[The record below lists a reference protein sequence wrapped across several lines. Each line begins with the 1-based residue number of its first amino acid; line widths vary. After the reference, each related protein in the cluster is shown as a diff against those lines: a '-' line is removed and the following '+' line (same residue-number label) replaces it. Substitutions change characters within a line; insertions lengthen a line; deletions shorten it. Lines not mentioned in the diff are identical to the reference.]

1 MATLLLA
8 LPAFTPD
15 AGRPPCEL
23 ADARAQAACEINHR
37 SGKRERHLARMA
49 KCDFKTEPRIQL
61 LMLSEGPDPDHMS
74 LINNKTIHGQVC
86 EVREGNGVWQFQRIG
101 PFSTRGGNS
110 WTSVVT
116 AHDESLHSQ
125 WHVSH
130 EGRASLFVGDYVL
143 GTADASGDL
152 IGYPPIHQHH
162 YHYYHASDIHRDFLA
177 VHGDNMCP
185 GRDGAYCTLVEYP
198 NGSAFELV
206 PQLGIVAEFNDV
218 RPSGAPPLDWYAF
231 GGLFI
236 HDPAIPKPRGMH
248 WANLASGNFNAPPGH
263 RGTVLFDTARDHVTW
278 ATGTLPSVDYV
289 VDSYFHAHPDMV
301 DDIWVIGA
309 PASRLGLLSPPWIA
323 AHHHLKSGPTVIR
336 ELKAHLE
343 RAMAAA
349 GVPILCRYNDVPHL
363 ERVRGYEHAIARSTA
378 CPFSATGDIEWTY
391 VGFYRAQV
399 DGLPPEYP
407 MHSVLR
413 VAYHAREGTP
423 NGIDAK
429 CKNNSMFNRLIAGP
443 PSALDF
449 FANDLHPADDGKP
462 MVADAETDCTYAWA
476 IGTLAWMAGSDVAY
490 AFAWFTFWAA
500 LPWIALVVV
509 LVVGGCCVCRR
520 VARPLSVAK
529 TLSAALGSREAA
541 SDMLPLRGR
550 QK

>member
-1 MATLLLA
+1 MATLLLT

-61 LMLSEGPDPDHMS
+61 LMLSEGPDPDHMR
-74 LINNKTIHGQVC
+74 LIDNTTIRAQAC
-86 EVREGNGVWQFQRIG
+86 EVREGNGVWHFTRVG

-110 WTSVVT
+110 WTALET
-116 AHDESLHSQ
+116 LHDESMHTQ
-125 WHVSH
+125 WRVSH
-130 EGRASLFVGDYVL
+130 EGRASLFVGDHVL
-143 GTADASGDL
+143 GSADASGDL

-162 YHYYHASDIHRDFLA
+162 WHYYHASDMSRDFLG
-177 VHGDNMCP
+177 VNGDMDCP

-206 PQLGIVAEFNDV
+206 PQLGIQAEFNDV
-218 RPSGAPPLDWYAF
+218 RPSGSPPLEWYAF

-236 HDPAIPKPRGMH
+236 YDPALSTPRGMH
-248 WANLASGNFNAPPGH
+248 AANVMSANLNAPNGH
-263 RGTVLFDTARDHVTW
+263 RGTQMFDSTRDQVSW
-278 ATGTLPSVDYV
+278 STGTLSSVDYV
-289 VDSYFHAHPDMV
+289 VNTYFHAHPDMV
-301 DDIWVIGA
+301 DDIWLIGA
-309 PASRLGLLSPPWIA
+309 PASRLGLLSPPWISA
-323 AHHHLKSGPTVIR
+323 YHHLKSGPTVIR

-349 GVPILCRYNDVPHL
+349 GVTTLCRYKDYSL
-363 ERVRGYEHAIARSTA
+363 FERFPGYDDEIFARLTP
-378 CPFSATGDIEWTY
+378 CPFSATGDVEFTY

-423 NGIDAK
+423 NGIDAR
-429 CKNNSMFNRLIAGP
+429 CANNSIFNRLVAGP
-443 PSALDF
+443 ASALAYF
-449 FANDLHPADDGKP
+449 ADDMHP
-462 MVADAETDCTYAWA
+462 DVELEADCVDAYMLGVIGWSLGPDVRSAWA
-476 IGTLAWMAGSDVAY
+476 W
-490 AFAWFTFWAA
+490 FAFWAA
-500 LPWIALVVV
+500 LPWITLVVV
-509 LVVGGCCVCRR
+509 GGWCVCR
-520 VARPLSVAK
+520 VAPPLSVAK

-541 SDMLPLRGR
+541 FDMLPLRGR

>member
-1 MATLLLA
+1 MAALLLA
-8 LPAFTPD
+8 LPAFD
-15 AGRPPCEL
+15 AGHSPCAL
-23 ADARAQAACEINHR
+23 ADARAQAACEINNR
-37 SGKRERHLARMA
+37 PGKRERHLARMA
-49 KCDFKTEPRIQL
+49 KCDFKTEPGIKL
-61 LMLSEGPDPDHMS
+61 LLLSEGPDPDHMS

-116 AHDESLHSQ
+116 AHDDSLHSQ

-152 IGYPPIHQHH
+152 IGYPPLHQHLWH
-162 YHYYHASDIHRDFLA
+162 YFHASDFRRDFLA
-177 VHGDNMCP
+177 VHGDNACP
-185 GRDGAYCTLVEYP
+185 GRDGAYCMFVEYP

-206 PQLGIVAEFNDV
+206 PQLGMQAEFNDV
-218 RPSGAPPLDWYAF
+218 RPSGSPPLEWYAF
-231 GGLFI
+231 AGLFI
-236 HDPAIPKPRGMH
+236 YDPALSKPRGMH
-248 WANLASGNFNAPPGH
+248 AANVMSANLNAPNGH
-263 RGTVLFDTARDHVTW
+263 RGTQMFDSTRDQVSW
-278 ATGTLPSVDYV
+278 STGTLSSVDYV
-289 VDSYFHAHPDMV
+289 VNTYFHAHPDMV
-301 DDIWVIGA
+301 DDIWLIGA
-309 PASRLGLLSPPWIA
+309 PASRLGLLSPPWISA
-323 AHHHLKSGPTVIR
+323 YHHLKSGPTVIR

-349 GVPILCRYNDVPHL
+349 GVTTLCRYKDYSL
-363 ERVRGYEHAIARSTA
+363 FERFPGYDDEIFARLTP
-378 CPFSATGDIEWTY
+378 CPFSATGDVELTY

-407 MHSVLR
+407 MHSGLHVS
-413 VAYHAREGTP
+413 YHAREGTP

-490 AFAWFTFWAA
+490 AFALFTFWAA

-520 VARPLSVAK
+520 VAPPLSVAK

-541 SDMLPLRGR
+541 FDMLPLRGR

>member
-1 MATLLLA
+1 MAALLLA
-8 LPAFTPD
+8 LPAFD
-15 AGRPPCEL
+15 AGHSPCAL
-23 ADARAQAACEINHR
+23 ADARAQAACEINNR
-37 SGKRERHLARMA
+37 PGKRERHLARMA
-49 KCDFKTEPRIQL
+49 KCDFKTEPGIKL
-61 LMLSEGPDPDHMS
+61 LLLSEGPDPDHMS

-152 IGYPPIHQHH
+152 IGYPPLHQHH
-162 YHYYHASDIHRDFLA
+162 WHYFHASDFRRDFLA
-177 VHGDNMCP
+177 VHGDNTCP
-185 GRDGAYCTLVEYP
+185 GRDGAYCMFVEYP

-206 PQLGIVAEFNDV
+206 PQLGMQAEFNDV
-218 RPSGAPPLDWYAF
+218 RPSGSPPLEWYAF
-231 GGLFI
+231 AGLFI
-236 HDPAIPKPRGMH
+236 YDPALSKPRGMH
-248 WANLASGNFNAPPGH
+248 AANVMSANLNAPNGH
-263 RGTVLFDTARDHVTW
+263 RGTQMFDSTRDQVSW
-278 ATGTLPSVDYV
+278 STGTLSSVDYV
-289 VDSYFHAHPDMV
+289 VNTYFHAHPDMV
-301 DDIWVIGA
+301 DDIWLIGA
-309 PASRLGLLSPPWIA
+309 PASRLGLLSPPWISA
-323 AHHHLKSGPTVIR
+323 YHHLKSGPTVIR

-349 GVPILCRYNDVPHL
+349 GVTTLCRYKDYSL
-363 ERVRGYEHAIARSTA
+363 FERFPGYDDEIFARLTP
-378 CPFSATGDIEWTY
+378 CPFSATGDVEFTY

-399 DGLPPEYP
+399 DGLPPAYP
-407 MHSVLR
+407 MHSGLHVS
-413 VAYHAREGTP
+413 YHAREGTP

-490 AFAWFTFWAA
+490 AFALFTFWAA

-541 SDMLPLRGR
+541 FDMLPLRGR

>member
-1 MATLLLA
+1 MAALLLA
-8 LPAFTPD
+8 LPAFD
-15 AGRPPCEL
+15 AGHSPCAL
-23 ADARAQAACEINHR
+23 ADARAQAACEINNR
-37 SGKRERHLARMA
+37 PGKRERHLARMA
-49 KCDFKTEPRIQL
+49 KCDFKTEPGIKL
-61 LMLSEGPDPDHMS
+61 LLLSEGPDPDHMS

-152 IGYPPIHQHH
+152 IGYPPLHQHH
-162 YHYYHASDIHRDFLA
+162 WHYFHASDFRRDFLA
-177 VHGDNMCP
+177 VHGDNTCP
-185 GRDGAYCTLVEYP
+185 GRDGAYCMFVEYP

-206 PQLGIVAEFNDV
+206 PQLGMQAEFNDV
-218 RPSGAPPLDWYAF
+218 RPSGSPPLEWYAF
-231 GGLFI
+231 AGLFI
-236 HDPAIPKPRGMH
+236 YDPALSKPRGMH
-248 WANLASGNFNAPPGH
+248 AANVMSANLNAPNGH
-263 RGTVLFDTARDHVTW
+263 RGTQMFDSTRDQVSW
-278 ATGTLPSVDYV
+278 STGTLSSVDYV
-289 VDSYFHAHPDMV
+289 VNTYFHAHPDMV
-301 DDIWVIGA
+301 DDIWLIGA
-309 PASRLGLLSPPWIA
+309 PASRLGLLSPPWISA
-323 AHHHLKSGPTVIR
+323 YHHLKSGPTVIN

-349 GVPILCRYNDVPHL
+349 GVTTLCRYKDYSL
-363 ERVRGYEHAIARSTA
+363 FERFPGYDDEIFARLTP
-378 CPFSATGDIEWTY
+378 CPFSATGDVEFTY

-407 MHSVLR
+407 MHSGLHVS
-413 VAYHAREGTP
+413 YHAREGTP

-490 AFAWFTFWAA
+490 AFALFTFWAA

-520 VARPLSVAK
+520 VAPPLSVAK

-541 SDMLPLRGR
+541 FDMLPLRGR